1 MTLHKP
7 KFPAPFG
14 RAGRRA
20 GRDPA
25 VARPRVADESAPTP
39 AGGLDDEQA
48 AAESAEAGWRASSYD
63 LKHGL
68 DVVELPASLPADV
81 LDRLFDAL
89 RR

>member
-7 KFPAPFG
+7 KFRPPFR

-20 GRDPA
+20 DGTAAASLPVAADGAAKPGRD
-25 VARPRVADESAPTP
+25 S
-39 AGGLDDEQA
+39 DDEPA
-48 AAESAEAGWRASSYD
+48 AGESAEAGWRASSYD

-68 DVVELPASLPADV
+68 DVVELPTSLRADV